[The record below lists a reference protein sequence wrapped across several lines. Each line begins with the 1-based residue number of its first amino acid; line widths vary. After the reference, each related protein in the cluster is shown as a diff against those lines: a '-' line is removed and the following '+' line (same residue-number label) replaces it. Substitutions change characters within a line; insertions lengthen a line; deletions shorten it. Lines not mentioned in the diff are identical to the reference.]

1 MKEKRTSA
9 APLVVALFILGLLL
23 VVYIAG
29 YVWLGE
35 HDEASWALRRGY
47 QHKLASDLYKP
58 AAWIESKLRGQ
69 AVETWW
75 MNEPDATPPP
85 Q

>member
-29 YVWLGE
+29 FVWLGE
-35 HDEASWALRRGY
+35 YKQTSWALRRGY
-47 QHKLASDLYKP
+47 EHKLVSDLYKP
-58 AAWIESKLRGQ
+58 AAWLESKLRGQ
-69 AVETWW
+69 TIQTWW
-75 MNEPDATPPP
+75 NEPDPTPPP